1 MVAKDMRLLILIG
14 TVLIVAGLL
23 ISIWG
28 TLLLDNSSQQIR
40 VTLRNIGNGL
50 YASENI
56 SMTGTDGLLYI
67 SNSSS
72 TVHLIQSNYLS
83 EINQNNI
90 ANYSIKPVNTS
101 TVTVGGYD
109 FTASSGEFFENLS
122 GNYTIVEQGNYITL
136 FYAIPGRMQLLAK
149 QLYGP
154 MLISGTALWIAGLV
168 VVTYGALRKSKR

>member
-1 MVAKDMRLLILIG
+1 MKSTYGSKGHEIANTDWDCSHSG
-14 TVLIVAGLL
+14 WLL

-90 ANYSIKPVNTS
+90 ANYSIKPVKTS
-101 TVTVGGYD
+101 TVTSRRV
-109 FTASSGEFFENLS
+109 
-122 GNYTIVEQGNYITL
+122 
-136 FYAIPGRMQLLAK
+136 
-149 QLYGP
+149 
-154 MLISGTALWIAGLV
+154 
-168 VVTYGALRKSKR
+168 